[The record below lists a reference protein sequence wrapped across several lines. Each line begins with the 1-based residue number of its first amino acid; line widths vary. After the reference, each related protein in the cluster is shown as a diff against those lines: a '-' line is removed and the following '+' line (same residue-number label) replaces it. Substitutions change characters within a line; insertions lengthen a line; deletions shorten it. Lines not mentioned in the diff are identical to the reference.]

1 MTGKQAA
8 VAYAAVAA
16 GVGAVYGMDA
26 ALTAA
31 CIALPI
37 LGGLWG
43 MRGGK

>member
-1 MTGKQAA
+1 MNGKQAA
-8 VAYAAVAA
+8 VAYAAAAA

-31 CIALPI
+31 CVALPV
-37 LGGLWG
+37 LTGWWG